1 MYPNNKK
8 EINVRPF
15 CSSED
20 EMQTC
25 FAHFRKRLLG
35 FRGVPEVKVAMGSP
49 QEHFSCGGQRPP
61 DECESERGGVF
72 EWTEEEDPAC
82 FAMDLERLR
91 QSDLTLGMDGENP
104 ESSACIQMGRESK

>member
-1 MYPNNKK
+1 
-8 EINVRPF
+8 
-15 CSSED
+15 
-20 EMQTC
+20 
-25 FAHFRKRLLG
+25 
-35 FRGVPEVKVAMGSP
+35 MGSP

>member
-1 MYPNNKK
+1 
-8 EINVRPF
+8 
-15 CSSED
+15 
-20 EMQTC
+20 
-25 FAHFRKRLLG
+25 
-35 FRGVPEVKVAMGSP
+35 MGSP

-91 QSDLTLGMDGENP
+91 QSDLTLGMDGENCHVLIN
-104 ESSACIQMGRESK
+104 SSRNKNHLLKGIIELIKIRKEIGKH